1 MATSWA
7 PSAMRSGHVQ
17 APPYPRGDGRRV
29 PTGGEHNRGVLCSL
43 RGDRPGYAG
52 PHGRFQAARGGGVP
66 AGKAR
71 SRGVGNPSGPG
82 YPYYCRSPGPTSCPI
97 HPTSEKECF
106 LGSSGAFFVLWSTYC
121 PGAHTSS
128 SYRSRLSSLYNLR
141 GCYELARQWLANGE
155 NGRPTVNRANRAIR
169 ILMRFFSQVHNTLLV
184 FDATAERVCKR
195 LNIAPGGS
203 TRRLLILRGNPPP

>member
-1 MATSWA
+1 MTHGLEWNVRWLRTAWRIPKSGGTLLVSGTQHAISSLDFAREVEA
-7 PSAMRSGHVQ
+7 P
-17 APPYPRGDGRRV
+17 
-29 PTGGEHNRGVLCSL
+29 
-43 RGDRPGYAG
+43 
-52 PHGRFQAARGGGVP
+52 
-66 AGKAR
+66 
-71 SRGVGNPSGPG
+71 
-82 YPYYCRSPGPTSCPI
+82 
-97 HPTSEKECF
+97 
-106 LGSSGAFFVLWSTYC
+106 GSSTVFS
-121 PGAHTSS
+121 
-128 SYRSRLSSLYNLR
+128 R